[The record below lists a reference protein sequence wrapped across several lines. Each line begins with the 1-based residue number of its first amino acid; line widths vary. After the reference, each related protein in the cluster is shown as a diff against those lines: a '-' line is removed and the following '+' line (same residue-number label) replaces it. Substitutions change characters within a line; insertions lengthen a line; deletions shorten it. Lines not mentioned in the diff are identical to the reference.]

1 MKWRT
6 LNQRPYGAWGIYK
19 HLKKRRV
26 NQMKEYMNRQ
36 QVIQNIMQDRV
47 TKRVNVVFFCAV
59 VLPALWLFF
68 VFLLSLGDIK

>member
-1 MKWRT
+1 
-6 LNQRPYGAWGIYK
+6 
-19 HLKKRRV
+19 
-26 NQMKEYMNRQ
+26 MKEYMNRQ